1 MRTKLIIAVTSTL
14 ALLTLIVVA
23 QNGIA
28 QSSTVR
34 LVTQAVDDSKTV
46 VLRGNV
52 HPLARAEFDQ
62 GPAPE
67 SLAMNRMLLLL
78 KRSPAQE
85 NDLDTFLA
93 RQLDKSSPNYHQ
105 WLTPEQFG
113 ERFGASQ
120 DDIAQVTSWLQSHGF
135 QIAGTSHGRGVIE
148 FSGNAGQVQEAF
160 HTSIHTYR
168 VNNESRFA
176 NATDPSIPEALTP
189 VVAGVLS
196 LHNFPKRPMSR
207 YAGTFR
213 KATNS
218 SKAEPL
224 NPQFTF
230 PGGCF
235 GSGTSCFALGPTD
248 LATIY
253 NITPVWNAGITG
265 AGVTIAVVGD
275 SNITVSDVNSFRTL
289 FGLPSNPPTVTV
301 VGTNPGVQTC
311 ANNGDECEAIIDT
324 EWSGSVAKGAAINLV
339 IAKSEASFGGD
350 LAAQN
355 VIDNNIAPIMSNSF
369 GACEAVLGAGTPTEI
384 GTNAF
389 YNALWQ
395 QGAAEGITIIVSTG
409 DNGSAACDQDNQP
422 AQGQPAVAQPST
434 HGLAVNGLASTPFNV
449 AVGGTD
455 FNQITDTA
463 TFWNATNASGTGA
476 SAKGYI
482 PETTWNDSCTN
493 AVYGADFQG
502 FSTNPETNCNT
513 AANAQIIGPIGGSGG
528 VSTIYAKPSW
538 QVGAGVPAD
547 GKRDIPDVSMF
558 AGDGLAGSFYV
569 VCETDLNPGN
579 AACSLSAN
587 NFADFA
593 GFGGTSVSAQTFA
606 GVMALINQK
615 AGRQGNV
622 NPALYALAAKQT
634 PANCNSSNP
643 ASSCVFNDVTVGTN
657 SAPCVFSTSPNCS
670 RTSSSDANG
679 ILTGYNAG
687 AGYDLTTGLGSM
699 NVANLVNSF
708 SAGGVVGTPS
718 FTIAPTTPGATA
730 TVTAPG
736 QSSSY
741 SITATG
747 TNGFAGT
754 VTFTCAGPVGVS
766 CTGSAVL
773 SAASPTVAAN
783 ITIATEAPTS
793 ALLAPESPDVNG
805 RALNGTSTGTSHDPM
820 LAGISRQAMISS
832 IALISVLS
840 GAFFVCAPKNKTR
853 NSISVLALMMF
864 GLIFIASCGGG
875 SSGGGGTPTGGT
887 PAGTSTVTVTGSS
900 TTAGGPASTTFTLV
914 VN

>member
-1 MRTKLIIAVTSTL
+1 MRIKPIAAVTSVL
-14 ALLTLIVVA
+14 ALLALIMAA
-23 QNGIA
+23 QSGMA
-28 QSSTVR
+28 QSSATR

-52 HPLARAEFDQ
+52 YPLARPEFDQ
-62 GPAPE
+62 GLAPA
-67 SLAMNRMLLLL
+67 SLPMNRMLLIL

-85 NDLDTFLA
+85 QELNAFLA
-93 RQLDKSSPNYHQ
+93 AQLDKSSPDYHQ

-120 DDIAQVTSWLQSHGF
+120 DDIAQVSSWLQSHGF
-135 QIAGTSHGRGVIE
+135 QIDGASHGRGVIE

-168 VNNESRFA
+168 INNESRFA

-189 VVAGVLS
+189 AVAGVLS
-196 LHNFPKRPMSR
+196 LHNFPRHPMSR

-213 KATNS
+213 KAANS

-253 NITPVWNAGITG
+253 NITPLWNAGITG
-265 AGVTIAVVGD
+265 TGVTIAVVGD

-289 FGLPSNPPTVTV
+289 FGLPSNPPTVTL
-301 VGTNPGVQTC
+301 VGTDPGVQSCTD
-311 ANNGDECEAIIDT
+311 NGDECEAVIDT
-324 EWSGSVAKGAAINLV
+324 EWSGAVAKGAAINLY
-339 IAKSEASFGGD
+339 IARSEATFGGD

-355 VIDNNIAPIMSNSF
+355 VIDNNLAPIMSESF

-395 QGAAEGITIIVSTG
+395 QGASEGITIIVSTG
-409 DNGSAACDQDNQP
+409 DNGSAACDQDNQAAP
-422 AQGQPAVAQPST
+422 GQPAVAQPVR
-434 HGLAVNGLASTPFNV
+434 HGLAVNGIASTPFNV

-455 FNQITDTA
+455 FNQITDTS
-463 TFWNATNASGTGA
+463 TFWNASNGSSTGA

-493 AVYGADFQG
+493 TAYGADFQG
-502 FSTNPETNCNT
+502 FSTNTETNCND
-513 AANAQIIGPIGGSGG
+513 AADAQTIGPIGGSGG

-538 QVGAGVPAD
+538 QTGTGVPAD
-547 GKRDIPDVSMF
+547 GKRDLPDVSMF
-558 AGDGLAGSFYV
+558 AGDGLAGTFYI
-569 VCETDLNPGN
+569 VCESDLNPSN

-587 NFADFA
+587 NFSDFA

-622 NPALYALAAKQT
+622 NPTLYALAAKQN
-634 PANCNSSNP
+634 ASNCNSGNP
-643 ASSCVFNDVTVGTN
+643 ASTCVFNDVTVGTN
-657 SAPCVFSTSPNCS
+657 SAPCVFNTSPNCT
-670 RTSSSDANG
+670 RTNSSDANG
-679 ILTGYNAG
+679 SLTGFNAG
-687 AGYDLTTGLGSM
+687 VGYDLATGLGSM

-708 SAGGVVGTPS
+708 SSGGVVGTPS
-718 FTIAPTTPGATA
+718 FTIAPATAGATA

-736 QSSSY
+736 QSSTY

-754 VTFTCAGPVGVS
+754 VTYSCAGAVGVS

-773 SAASPTVAAN
+773 SAASPSVAAN
-783 ITIATEAPTS
+783 ITITTEAPTT
-793 ALLAPESPDVNG
+793 ALLAPLSPGGNNG
-805 RALNGTSTGTSHDPM
+805 PM
-820 LAGISRQAMISS
+820 LAGISRPAMFSS
-832 IALISVLS
+832 VLLLSALS
-840 GAFFVCAPKNKTR
+840 GAFLIFAPKNKMR
-853 NSISVLALMMF
+853 NSLAVIALMMF
-864 GLIFIASCGGG
+864 GLVFIASCGGG
-875 SSGGGGTPTGGT
+875 GGSGGGGTPPAGGT